1 YKIDEMPVTVLSL
14 PLLVIGENPLWGYQM
29 LIYKRIALLL
39 LKLKISDVSVI
50 HSVGASFAGIIG
62 SYFARKLKVRH
73 IAQCIGSDINFKIPE
88 LKNKR
93 GIQGWEKS
101 VNQFI
106 CNSISLKKQIK
117 TLYPERAASVI
128 YRGIDLYKFQPSP
141 NKWESRKELRF
152 LFIGGLSYRKESGV
166 ERNLKGGVTLL
177 RAWKK
182 AISNLSY
189 FPNNLELSFAGPEV
203 TPELVSKILND

>member
-1 YKIDEMPVTVLSL
+1 
-14 PLLVIGENPLWGYQM
+14 
-29 LIYKRIALLL
+29 
-39 LKLKISDVSVI
+39 
-50 HSVGASFAGIIG
+50 
-62 SYFARKLKVRH
+62 
-73 IAQCIGSDINFKIPE
+73 
-88 LKNKR
+88 
-93 GIQGWEKS
+93 
-101 VNQFI
+101 
-106 CNSISLKKQIK
+106 
-117 TLYPERAASVI
+117 
-128 YRGIDLYKFQPSP
+128 FQPSP

-203 TPELVSKILND
+203 TPELVSKILNDEDPKKYKIKVLGEISNNLVIELMAKAHVVIIPSLAEGLPNAAVEALSSGCALIGSEIGGIPE